1 MRRIAI
7 LLMAV
12 AFSLST
18 KAGIIYVPSNSTDNV
33 KAGNTAKK
41 ETVKKIDAQTFLSLT
56 PAKVQEMTGKKM
68 NLSQKIALKIAQKS
82 VKRQL
87 KKANSI
93 DIKDKRQMLRLWLI
107 FGAIA
112 LVASLLSWFV
122 PFLWIITGL
131 AWAACLVFFVL
142 WIIALSAE

>member
-1 MRRIAI
+1 MRKIAI
-7 LLMAV
+7 LLMA
-12 AFSLST
+12 ATFSLST
-18 KAGIIYVPSNSTDNV
+18 NAGIIYVPSNSTDNA
-33 KAGNTAKK
+33 KAGNTAKQ
-41 ETVKKIDAQTFLSLT
+41 ETVKKINAQTFLSLT

-68 NLSQKIALKIAQKS
+68 TFSQKIALKIAQKS
-82 VKRQL
+82 VKKQL

-93 DIKDKRQMLRLWLI
+93 DIKDKSQMLRLWLI

-112 LVASLLSWFV
+112 IVATLLSWFV

-131 AWAACLVFFVL
+131 AWLACLIFFVL